1 MTLVVHCRARSRFET
16 VRPFFER
23 LQTNKHA
30 LQEMEHRCS
39 WSAERNM
46 GHGFDRV
53 TPVPEGC
60 EDVFIEQGRIPSWI
74 DQ

>member
-1 MTLVVHCRARSRFET
+1 MTLVVHCSTRSRFGT
-16 VRPFFER
+16 VRPSFFER
-23 LQTNKHA
+23 LQTNKHP

-53 TPVPEGC
+53 TSVPEGC
-60 EDVFIEQGRIPSWI
+60 GDLFIEQGRIPS
-74 DQ
+74 